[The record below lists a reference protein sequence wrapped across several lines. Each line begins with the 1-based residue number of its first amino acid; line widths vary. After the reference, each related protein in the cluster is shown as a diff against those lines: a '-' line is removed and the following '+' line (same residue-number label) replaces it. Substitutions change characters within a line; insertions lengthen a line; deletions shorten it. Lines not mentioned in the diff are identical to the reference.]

1 DGFRDGIDAGKEASL
16 QQGFNLGYRE
26 GAVKMKA
33 IGQFKGILSA
43 LRCWSQS
50 HPSVSS
56 ESITQLLQKVEK
68 YEEGLFEAMRK
79 AQELPPPSISEL
91 VGDMDDLGMDQSDHG
106 SCRNDKDDECC
117 QKGQSDCCGPVKDIN
132 ESSAGIHTETL
143 FMNGESLEQLLH
155 SNNEDGQENA
165 VISTQ
170 PVAAPK
176 LAEGSAQSSYGSVIQ
191 MLHTDVSLAAHSS
204 QSASP
209 VSKASHEPEDATTP
223 ATETKED
230 DDTAKEIQISATE
243 DTDTLPVST
252 PTELATAIVKEET
265 QVELSDALEQED
277 KSGVH
282 ELTVPDATAK
292 SADELHVVQMDAQ
305 KEVPEEDTEM
315 RSAEVDKNSAE
326 VSAEMNNKREAGEV
340 DTEVDELKAPVEVL
354 PPTDILQTEEPVLSD
369 LTVDGLKSKR
379 LLTSVDVADN
389 SAHLLPDNSNSE
401 HLASLSQ
408 PSSDVEKT
416 PLAIEKVVVGKGLE
430 IHEEDVGV
438 KEDFLPPKTQE
449 TPESVNIIE
458 ESTVNY
464 IENGQADDL
473 TDGDL
478 KDEKPVEVNVEE
490 PLSTE
495 VLQKPCEEP
504 SHTEN
509 QELLHEPP
517 TNSISVAEEL
527 EKREPTDTTETQE
540 TIAECVQKEGEVQ
553 QAFQNG
559 LLTPAPV
566 EKPHSTEEPDEH
578 VDENEPES
586 KDPGPS
592 ETFSLEHVL
601 AREGEPA
608 PQACEND
615 EMTAGDEKEN
625 AGRTPGQKGE
635 EIVLSSS
642 PDIKVALIPV
652 SDIENITEKDEQ
664 EQNEDLYR
672 GDEEMDQEQDK
683 EVKLVPLLEFTI
695 PGVEDKCSLDDPVDI
710 MEYREREWKGNTA
723 KSNLIRKGYAEMY
736 CSFTGLR
743 RVRGD
748 NYCSLRATL
757 YQVLAS
763 TTRTP
768 AWLLEEDF
776 TSLPEKI
783 EAQEQLIGMW
793 VFPPQCVKAR
803 EDEDPVDKLKH
814 YLELLQKR
822 WQAAAESESLEDKQA
837 VCSQVFQGGEEE
849 YALLEVLKF
858 LMLVKAVEFHNQM
871 LAEEE
876 VPVFCWLLFARDTS
890 ENPKM
895 FFNNH
900 LRQVG
905 FTGGLEQ

>member
-1 DGFRDGIDAGKEASL
+1 MGNSLCCPTTNPCDHTVDETQGLLNSPDSKVSARPLTTDGISQAL
-16 QQGFNLGYRE
+16 
-26 GAVKMKA
+26 AVK
-33 IGQFKGILSA
+33 
-43 LRCWSQS
+43 
-50 HPSVSS
+50 
-56 ESITQLLQKVEK
+56 
-68 YEEGLFEAMRK
+68 EGK
-79 AQELPPPSISEL
+79 
-91 VGDMDDLGMDQSDHG
+91 
-106 SCRNDKDDECC
+106 
-117 QKGQSDCCGPVKDIN
+117 
-132 ESSAGIHTETL
+132 
-143 FMNGESLEQLLH
+143 
-155 SNNEDGQENA
+155 NEDRQEKA

-170 PVAAPK
+170 PVAASK

-191 MLHTDVSLAAHSS
+191 MLHTDVSLAAQTS

-209 VSKASHEPEDATTP
+209 ISKASHEPEDATTT
-223 ATETKED
+223 ATETKEND
-230 DDTAKEIQISATE
+230 ETTKEIQTSATK
-243 DTDTLPVST
+243 DTDTLPGST
-252 PTELATAIVKEET
+252 PTELAAAIVKEEK

-277 KSGVH
+277 ESGVH
-282 ELTVPDATAK
+282 ELMVPDTLAK
-292 SADELHVVQMDAQ
+292 TADELHVVQVDAQ
-305 KEVPEEDTEM
+305 KEVPEDTEM
-315 RSAEVDKNSAE
+315 LSAEVDKNFAE
-326 VSAEMNNKREAGEV
+326 VSGEMNNKREAGEV
-340 DTEVDELKAPVEVL
+340 ETEEDEHKAPVGVL
-354 PPTDILQTEEPVLSD
+354 PTIDIPQTEEPVLSD
-369 LTVDGLKSKR
+369 LPVDGLESKS

-389 SAHLLPDNSNSE
+389 CAHLLPDNSNSE
-401 HLASLSQ
+401 HFASLSQ

-416 PLAIEKVVVGKGLE
+416 ALAIEKIVAGNGLD
-430 IHEEDVGV
+430 IHEENVGV
-438 KEDFLPPKTQE
+438 KEDFLPSKTQE
-449 TPESVNIIE
+449 TPETVNIIE

-464 IENGQADDL
+464 VEKGIVNDL

-478 KDEKPVEVNVEE
+478 KDEKPAEVNVEE
-490 PLSTE
+490 PLLTE
-495 VLQKPCEEP
+495 VVQKPCEEP

-517 TNSISVAEEL
+517 TNSKSVAEDL
-527 EKREPTDTTETQE
+527 EKREPTDTTETHE
-540 TIAECVQKEGEVQ
+540 TITESLQKEGEVQ

-559 LLTPAPV
+559 LLTHV
-566 EKPHSTEEPDEH
+566 EKPHSTEEPDEY
-578 VDENEPES
+578 VDENDPEG
-586 KDPGPS
+586 KDTGPS
-592 ETFSLEHVL
+592 ETFPLEHIL
-601 AREGEPA
+601 TEEGEPA

-615 EMTAGDEKEN
+615 ENDENDETTAEDEKEN
-625 AGRTPGQKGE
+625 AERTQGQKGE

-642 PDIKVALIPV
+642 PDIKVALITV
-652 SDIENITEKDEQ
+652 SDIENIAEKDGH

-710 MEYREREWKGNTA
+710 LEYSEREWKGNTA
-723 KSNLIRKGYAEMY
+723 KSNLIRKGYSEMY

-793 VFPPQCVKAR
+793 MFPPQCVKAG
-803 EDEDPVDKLKH
+803 EDEDAVEKLKH

-837 VCSQVFQGGEEE
+837 VCDHVFQGGEEE

-858 LMLVKAVEFHNQM
+858 LMLVQAVEFHNRM

-890 ENPKM
+890 ESPKM

-905 FTGGLEQ
+905 FTGGLEQVEMFLLGYALQHTIQAFRLYKTDTEEFVTHYPDDHKHDWPCVCIVTEDDRHYNVPIRKPSQYKV